1 MREQALRQQLSQEQA
16 RAADIAVQS
25 QKPSGEAQRPL
36 LVSLVFLPGLSR
48 AGSSVQQLVLNSTAQ
63 LGHIEIQLEPRD
75 EFPRFRAELRTRG
88 GEDVLTR
95 SNLARRRTNSGN
107 SVSFE
112 VPADTLSAGEYE
124 LALKGLAGGQATD
137 IGYYYFLVV
146 KR

>member
-16 RAADIAVQS
+16 RAANLAVRS
-25 QKPSGEAQRPL
+25 QKPSGEAQRSL
-36 LVSLVFLPGLSR
+36 LASLVFLPGLSR

-107 SVSFE
+107 SVSFD
-112 VPADTLSAGEYE
+112 VPANALSAGEYE
-124 LALKGLAGGQATD
+124 LALKGLADGEATD
-137 IGYYYFLVV
+137 VGYYYFRVV
-146 KR
+146 KQ